1 MDSFYTNSTMVP
13 NNTTALSTGFDL
25 ECRDNPAGFAFWV
38 AMGTLTAILG
48 LPASVTVLWILLRR
62 KTAILSSEV
71 FIMNLA
77 VMDTL
82 FCLNTPLAI
91 YNYYFLKNTI
101 AYSVVFFLLNLNV
114 IGGPLFLCCICVERY
129 MAVVHPVTY
138 LGLKS
143 LTYRVM
149 CCAVAWAIIFP
160 FSFYLCITG
169 FEFPTYAVSGVISAL
184 FIVMVFC
191 NISIL
196 RVLRKSAPGRD
207 EIHPMKKKALQM
219 VFTILMIVL
228 FSYLPI
234 VAIFPFKS
242 YFNPLTFQCY
252 ISPVCSSFI
261 MPRRFIQP
269 LLYLS
274 NVEKRPKMQAWLRK
288 AAAKMFAFIFTFPA
302 GTSID
307 SWGSAEKMLLS

>member
-1 MDSFYTNSTMVP
+1 MVP

-25 ECRDNPAGFAFWV
+25 ECRDNPAGFVFWFV
-38 AMGTLTAILG
+38 METLTAILG
-48 LPASVTVLWILLRR
+48 LPANVTVLWILLRK
-62 KTAILSSEV
+62 KTAISSSEV

-82 FCLNTPLAI
+82 ICLNAPLDI
-91 YNYYFLKNTI
+91 YNYYFQKNTI
-101 AYSVVFFLLNLNV
+101 AYSVTMFINNLNV

-143 LTYRVM
+143 LTYRVL
-149 CCAVAWAIIFP
+149 CSAVAWAIIFP
-160 FSFYLCITG
+160 FSFYLSITA
-169 FEFPTYAVSGVISAL
+169 FEFPTYVVSGVISAF
-184 FIVMVFC
+184 FIFMVFC

-207 EIHPMKKKALQM
+207 EIHPMKKKALHM

-228 FSYLPI
+228 FSYFPV

-242 YFNPLTFQCY
+242 YFNPMIFQCY
-252 ISPVCSSFI
+252 IIAVCYSFFI
-261 MPRRFIQP
+261 PRSCIEA

-274 NVEKRPKMQAWLRK
+274 NVGALSCVQ
-288 AAAKMFAFIFTFPA
+288 FPCNGVCCVA
-302 GTSID
+302 
-307 SWGSAEKMLLS
+307 LSPSP

>member
-1 MDSFYTNSTMVP
+1 MIP
-13 NNTTALSTGFDL
+13 NHTTALSTGFDL
-25 ECRDNPAGFAFWV
+25 ECRDNPSGFAFWSNIEAV
-38 AMGTLTAILG
+38 TAILG
-48 LPASVTVLWILLRR
+48 LPANVTVLWILLRK
-62 KTAILSSEV
+62 KTAISSSEV

-82 FCLNTPLAI
+82 ICLNAPLDI
-91 YNYYFLKNTI
+91 CNYYFLNNTI
-101 AYSVVFFLLNLNV
+101 VNLVTWFVYNLNV

-143 LTYRVM
+143 LTYRVL
-149 CCAVAWAIIFP
+149 CSAVAWAITVA
-160 FSFYLCITG
+160 FSIYLSITG
-169 FEFPTYAVSGVISAL
+169 FEFSTNAVSGVISAL

-228 FSYLPI
+228 FSYFPI
-234 VAIFPFKS
+234 VAIFPFKA
-242 YFNPLTFQCY
+242 YFNHMIFQCY
-252 ISPVCSSFI
+252 IIPVCYSLFI
-261 MPRRFIQP
+261 PRGCIEA
-269 LLYLS
+269 LLFLS
-274 NVEKRPKMQAWLRK
+274 NVGALSCVQ
-288 AAAKMFAFIFTFPA
+288 FPYNGLCCVA
-302 GTSID
+302 
-307 SWGSAEKMLLS
+307 LSPSP

>member
-1 MDSFYTNSTMVP
+1 QYTMDSFYTNSTMVP
-13 NNTTALSTGFDL
+13 NNTTALSTVFDL
-25 ECRDNPAGFAFWV
+25 ECRDNPAGFAFYAAV
-38 AMGTLTAILG
+38 KTLTATLG
-48 LPASVTVLWILLRR
+48 LSANVTVLWILLRK
-62 KTAILSSEV
+62 KTAISSSEV

-82 FCLNTPLAI
+82 CCLNTPLAI

-101 AYSVVFFLLNLNV
+101 AYSVLFFLLNLNV

-143 LTYRVM
+143 LTYRVV
-149 CCAVAWAIIFP
+149 CSAVAWAIIFP
-160 FSFYLCITG
+160 FSFYLSITG
-169 FEFPTYAVSGVISAL
+169 FESPVYINLGFIFAL

-228 FSYLPI
+228 FSYFPI

-252 ISPVCSSFI
+252 ISPACYCFI
-261 MPRRFIQP
+261 LPRSFIQP

-274 NVEKRPKMQAWLRK
+274 NVGALSRVQ
-288 AAAKMFAFIFTFPA
+288 FPCNGVCCIA
-302 GTSID
+302 
-307 SWGSAEKMLLS
+307 LSPSQ

>member
-1 MDSFYTNSTMVP
+1 MVP

-25 ECRDNPAGFAFWV
+25 ECRDNPAGFAFWLNIE
-38 AMGTLTAILG
+38 ALTAILG
-48 LPASVTVLWILLRR
+48 LPANVTVLWILLR
-62 KTAILSSEV
+62 KTTAISSSEV

-82 FCLNTPLAI
+82 ICLNAPLDI
-91 YNYYFLKNTI
+91 YNYYFLNDTI
-101 AYSVVFFLLNLNV
+101 VNYLTWFLYNLNV

-143 LTYRVM
+143 LTYRVL
-149 CCAVAWAIIFP
+149 CSAVAWAITVS
-160 FSFYLCITG
+160 FSIYLCITG

-219 VFTILMIVL
+219 VFTILMIVFVSFFPL
-228 FSYLPI
+228 
-234 VAIFPFKS
+234 VAIFPFQS
-242 YFNPLTFQCY
+242 YFNPMIFQCY
-252 ISPVCSSFI
+252 ISPVCYSLFI
-261 MPRRFIQP
+261 PRSCIEA

-274 NVEKRPKMQAWLRK
+274 NVGALSCVQ
-288 AAAKMFAFIFTFPA
+288 FPCNGMCCVA
-302 GTSID
+302 
-307 SWGSAEKMLLS
+307 LSPSP